1 MEFDFTTLDPR
12 ERYKLL
18 IGSVVPRPIALVTT
32 VDEQGVTNAAPFSFF
47 NCFSHDP
54 PILIIGV
61 EERAGAPK
69 DTVRNIRATKEFVI
83 SVVSEEIAERMNIC
97 AVDFPAGVDELVQ
110 AKLTAAPSSAVKP
123 PLIAE
128 SPVNMECKLMEE
140 LRFGEHGKRSIILGE
155 VVRFH
160 IHDNVL
166 GPRNHVEID
175 KLNPVGRLSGNGYA
189 HTHDRFEL
197 KRIDYA
203 TWLANQGKAAAD
215 ND

>member
-1 MEFDFTTLDPR
+1 MEFNFETLDPR

-32 VDEQGVTNAAPFSFF
+32 IDEQGVTNAAPFSFF

-97 AVDFPAGVDELVQ
+97 AVDFPAWRRRAGAGQ
-110 AKLTAAPSSAVKP
+110 AHCDRLLGGEAAAHRR
-123 PLIAE
+123 IA
-128 SPVNMECKLMEE
+128 SQHGMQAGRGAA
-140 LRFGEHGKRSIILGE
+140 LRRARKALDHPRRGL
-155 VVRFH
+155 RFH

-166 GPRNHVEID
+166 GPRNHVDIAAL
-175 KLNPVGRLSGNGYA
+175 KPVGRLSGNGYA
-189 HTHDRFEL
+189 HVTDRFEL

-203 TWLANQGKAAAD
+203 TWLTNQGKAAAD